1 MLAGW
6 NISQGECSDYPNDS
20 QPKKTSANILLGE
33 LIFNECVFNEG
44 KEGSAPPAP
53 PSCAGSTR
61 EAFQVTKE
69 KYMLILTRK
78 VGESIVIDDDIKV
91 TILGVKGMQVRIG
104 IDAPKNVQVHRE
116 EIYKRIQAGSPAPE
130 KGEGNQ

>member
-1 MLAGW
+1 MLAGCESRQAKFPPVRRLP
-6 NISQGECSDYPNDS
+6 IQ
-20 QPKKTSANILLGE
+20 KKAPANILLGE

-44 KEGSAPPAP
+44 KEGSASGAP
-53 PSCAGSTR
+53 ILGGVLAR

-104 IDAPKNVQVHRE
+104 IDAPKDVQVHRE

-130 KGEGNQ
+130 KGEGSH